1 MMKYSK
7 TACTTKAVNDATDNE
22 KNQIRRT
29 LKKLVRKL
37 LKCEKKNHNVNN
49 DQKMVQSESESNPKN
64 PCGP

>member
-7 TACTTKAVNDATDNE
+7 TACTTKAVNDSTD
-22 KNQIRRT
+22 KGKTNQIRRT

-37 LKCEKKNHNVNN
+37 LKCEKKHNVNN